1 MLHRKKEI
9 LGFFLEIRESIIVI
23 RKLQIRD
30 REKLDQSIQERL
42 LKAFAEV
49 FDQAYPNW
57 H

>member
-9 LGFFLEIRESIIVI
+9 LGFFLEIRESIMVI

-49 FDQAYPNW
+49 FDQAYPN
-57 H
+57 